1 MTNSIKL
8 LKMADECEVDVLELY
23 RLLKLTPL
31 ALYAILWGGSAIS
44 CKTAIE
50 LECIFFGVAED
61 WVPEDRYPELLQIKL
76 KDSRFKTLTNGK

>member
-1 MTNSIKL
+1 MSNSIKL
-8 LKMADECEVDVLELY
+8 LKMADECEVDVLDLFK
-23 RLLKLTPL
+23 LLKLTPL

-61 WVPEDRYPELLQIKL
+61 WMSEDKHPELLQMKL
-76 KDSRFKTLTNGK
+76 KDSRFKTS